1 MLSKNF
7 KLILF
12 VFVLVNSFGY
22 GISEE
27 AKKILD
33 NIKKQNQN
41 EQIINSKPAVQAEV
55 PAERQFD
62 KFSLHTA
69 VKNSDRLAVNRI
81 LESKAVDINLID
93 SNGET
98 PMDIATKLRDVDSV
112 YDSIRFEL
120 SLYEAK
126 TSKEIKEITKQE
138 NFVKTGGQDF
148 FQAIANED
156 LSKLNEF
163 LNRGFI
169 PNGKYQNESPLH
181 FAIRLNKPKVV
192 SLLLKFPGIDVNEK
206 DMGGATPLD
215 VARMYNQNA
224 IVEMLKKA
232 HAEGTRRVTPQSN
245 VTGKTTSSD
254 VGPVHV
260 KGYYRKDGTYVRPH
274 SRRK

>member
-7 KLILF
+7 KLILL
-12 VFVLVNSFGY
+12 VFVLVNSLGY

-41 EQIINSKPAVQAEV
+41 EQIINSKPSVQAEV
-55 PAERQFD
+55 PAESQFD
-62 KFSLHTA
+62 KFSLHTS
-69 VKNSDRLAVNRI
+69 VKNGDRLAVNRI

-112 YDSIRFEL
+112 FESIRFEL

-138 NFVKTGGQDF
+138 NFIKTGGQDF

-169 PNGKYQNESPLH
+169 PNGKYQNEGPLH

-206 DMGGATPLD
+206 DIAGATPLD

-232 HAEGTRRVTPQSN
+232 HAEGTRKVTPQNN

-254 VGPVHV
+254 GGPVHV